1 METLLASGAV
11 WGAGVAQALVTRGIG
26 LEALGVAYLFF
37 LANIVAAAFLFVAS
51 RALLVIS
58 PNRATKDYGLYV
70 AVVLVTLFVATM
82 LENELLPPGEASLHY
97 AAAPHLL
104 VLFVIHLWIY
114 YRQDPWLVGLG
125 ASSIAGAL
133 PVVAIAGL
141 MTDAIRTAH
150 LLALGLIIVLLGFVW
165 LKSISTK
172 RGFFK
177 ARSIYIDSKE
187 DGEALPTPQRPWLGL
202 PQWVALVCASVLVA
216 AMNELLRGSAI
227 AAVPALQ
234 VLSEATLL
242 LGVTAMVSCIPA
254 ATYWLARKA
263 WMPELTRFVWLVWL
277 VVGFAFTYGNF
288 LLSLERA

>member
-11 WGAGVAQALVTRGIG
+11 WGAGITKALVTRGIG

-37 LANIVAAAFLFVAS
+37 LANVVTTGLLFAAS

-58 PNRATKDYGLYV
+58 PNRATKDYGVYV

-82 LENELLPPGEASLHY
+82 LENELLPPGQASLHY

-104 VLFVIHLWIY
+104 ALLVVHLWIY

-125 ASSIAGAL
+125 VSSIAGAL
-133 PVVAIAGL
+133 PVVAVAGL
-141 MTDAIRTAH
+141 MTSAIRTAH
-150 LLALGLIIVLLGFVW
+150 LLALGLIVVLLGFVW

-172 RGFFK
+172 QGFFK
-177 ARSIYIDSKE
+177 ARSIYLESKE
-187 DGEALPTPQRPWLGL
+187 DDDSVREPQRPWLGL
-202 PQWVALVCASVLVA
+202 PQWVALVCASILIA

-227 AAVPALQ
+227 VAVPAVQ
-234 VLSEATLL
+234 VLTEAILL
-242 LGVTAMVSCIPA
+242 LAVTAVVSCIPA
-254 ATYWLARKA
+254 TTYWLARKT

>member
-1 METLLASGAV
+1 MGGIEARRNAGSGMREED
-11 WGAGVAQALVTRGIG
+11 RG
-26 LEALGVAYLFF
+26 
-37 LANIVAAAFLFVAS
+37 
-51 RALLVIS
+51 R
-58 PNRATKDYGLYV
+58 GLYRF
-70 AVVLVTLFVATM
+70 ADRR
-82 LENELLPPGEASLHY
+82 LPH
-97 AAAPHLL
+97 
-104 VLFVIHLWIY
+104 F
-114 YRQDPWLVGLG
+114 
-125 ASSIAGAL
+125 
-133 PVVAIAGL
+133 
-141 MTDAIRTAH
+141 TDAIRTAH
-150 LLALGLIIVLLGFVW
+150 LLALGLIVILLGFVW

-177 ARSIYIDSKE
+177 ARSIYIESKE
-187 DGEALPTPQRPWLGL
+187 DGETAATPQRPWLGL

-254 ATYWLARKA
+254 ATYWLARKT

-277 VVGFAFTYGNF
+277 VVGFAFTYSNF

>member
-11 WGAGVAQALVTRGIG
+11 WGAGVTEALVIRGIG

-37 LANIVAAAFLFVAS
+37 LANIVSTALLFVAS

-58 PNRATKDYGLYV
+58 PNHATKDYGLYV
-70 AVVLVTLFVATM
+70 AIVLVTLFVATM

-104 VLFVIHLWIY
+104 ALFVIHLWIY

-125 ASSIAGAL
+125 VSSSAGAL
-133 PVVAIAGL
+133 PVVAVAGL

-150 LLALGLIIVLLGFVW
+150 LLALGLIVVLLTFVW
-165 LKSISTK
+165 IKSISTK

-177 ARSIYIDSKE
+177 ARSIYLESKE
-187 DGEALPTPQRPWLGL
+187 DGDVVRAPQKPWLGL

-227 AAVPALQ
+227 AAVPAVQ
-234 VLSEATLL
+234 VLTEAVLL
-242 LGVTAMVSCIPA
+242 LAVTALVSCVPA
-254 ATYWLARKA
+254 TTYWLARKA

>member
-11 WGAGVAQALVTRGIG
+11 WGAGITKALVTRGIG
-26 LEALGVAYLFF
+26 LESLGVAYLFF
-37 LANIVAAAFLFVAS
+37 LANIVAAGVLLLAS
-51 RALLVIS
+51 RALLVVS

-82 LENELLPPGEASLHY
+82 LENELLPPGESSLHY

-104 VLFVIHLWIY
+104 ALFVIHLWIY
-114 YRQDPWLVGLG
+114 YRPNPWLVGLG
-125 ASSIAGAL
+125 VASIAGAL
-133 PVVAIAGL
+133 PVVAVAGV
-141 MTDAIRTAH
+141 MTNAIHTAH
-150 LLALGLIIVLLGFVW
+150 LLALGLIVFLLGFVW
-165 LKSISTK
+165 VKSISTK
-172 RGFFK
+172 HGFFT
-177 ARSIYIDSKE
+177 ARSIYLDSKE
-187 DGEALPTPQRPWLGL
+187 DLESLQTLQKPWLGL

-227 AAVPALQ
+227 AAVPAIQ
-234 VLSEATLL
+234 VLTEAVLL
-242 LGVTAMVSCIPA
+242 IAVTAMVSCIPA

-277 VVGFAFTYGNF
+277 VVGFALTYGNF

>member
-1 METLLASGAV
+1 METLLASGAL
-11 WGAGVAQALVTRGIG
+11 WGTGVAEGLVTRGIG
-26 LEALGVAYLFF
+26 LEALGVAYLLF
-37 LANIVAAAFLFVAS
+37 LANIITTTTLFVAS

-58 PNRATKDYGLYV
+58 PNRATKHYGLYV
-70 AVVLVTLFVATM
+70 AVVLMTLFVATM

-97 AAAPHLL
+97 AAVPHLL
-104 VLFVIHLWIY
+104 TLFVIHLWIY

-125 ASSIAGAL
+125 VASIAGAL
-133 PVVAIAGL
+133 PVVAVAGL
-141 MTDAIRTAH
+141 MTDAIRTPH

-177 ARSIYIDSKE
+177 ARSIYLDSKE
-187 DGEALPTPQRPWLGL
+187 DDDAARKPQVPWLGL

-216 AMNELLRGSAI
+216 AMNELLRGSTI
-227 AAVPALQ
+227 ASVPAIQ
-234 VLSEATLL
+234 VLTEASLL
-242 LGVTAMVSCIPA
+242 MAVTALVSCIPA